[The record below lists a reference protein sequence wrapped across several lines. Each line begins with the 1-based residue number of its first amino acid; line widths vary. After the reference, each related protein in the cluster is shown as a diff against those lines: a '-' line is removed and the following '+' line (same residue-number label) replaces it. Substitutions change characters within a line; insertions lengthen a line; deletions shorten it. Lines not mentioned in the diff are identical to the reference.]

1 MKKVNLRIN
10 YIDNEMM
17 KLMDEEDLDQ
27 FILAEEMD
35 LSLPINRSLN
45 WNSRWTSYQYHFW
58 CGDLAIGGVF
68 FFYKKFQEK
77 KAQKEQ

>member
-17 KLMDEEDLDQ
+17 KLMDEEDLEQ

-45 WNSRWTSYQYHFW
+45 WNSR
-58 CGDLAIGGVF
+58 
-68 FFYKKFQEK
+68 
-77 KAQKEQ
+77 